1 MVKMK
6 KTVKVMLIGAVA
18 LMLLL
23 PNSSLAKGITGGLK
37 IGMNSAKLHGEDI
50 KEMEEELGEELKSK
64 WGLCAGGFIRFN
76 ISETFA
82 IQPEVLYTMKG
93 GKFEETIDGE
103 TMKFEM
109 NFSYLEIPVLLKL
122 TIPTP
127 GGIKPSLF
135 AGPAL
140 AIKLSGKEKLVYA
153 GETIEE
159 EDIEEMKDTDFG
171 LIIGAGVDFWNLTVD
186 LRYVLGLNTF
196 STEEDVDAKHGV
208 ISLIVGYSF

>member
-1 MVKMK
+1 MQR
-6 KTVKVMLIGAVA
+6 TIKVMLIGAVA
-18 LMLLL
+18 FMLLL

-37 IGMNSAKLHGEDI
+37 IGMNSAKLHGDTM
-50 KEMEEELGEELKSK
+50 KELEEELGEELKSK

-93 GKFEETIDGE
+93 AKFEETIDGE
-103 TMKFEM
+103 TIKFEM

-122 TIPTP
+122 MIPTP

-135 AGPAL
+135 AGPTL
-140 AIKLSGKEKLVYA
+140 AIKLSAKEKLVYA
-153 GETIEE
+153 GETEE
-159 EDIEEMKDTDFG
+159 DDIEEMKDTDFG
-171 LIIGAGVDFWNLTVD
+171 LIIGAGVDFGKLTVD
-186 LRYVLGLNTF
+186 LRYVLGLTTI
-196 STEEDVDAKHGV
+196 SEEAEEEAKNGV